1 MKLFR
6 YNDWITESKLELL
19 LEANMDF
26 SEEFIATVA
35 KVKSPLSEKIL
46 KLYKNDVDVDANYI
60 ELSDKE
66 NFLLFKSDKRV
77 ESTCIIEQPNY
88 IYRKESKDLFPEH
101 KKFFK
106 KKDFASLLIYDK
118 LKDISGR
125 IVSEIK
131 SDDERISDKLKR
143 DIERGRTFYHIK
155 FNYDGN
161 EYDAIVHEFG
171 IKKGPKYVKSQEI
184 RVGSFV
190 QTLLRKAGEKFT
202 PQELEDFVIKFNNE
216 VKAKKENLFK
226 NFEIVKGDDIKKYYL
241 QGNYESGNHTLGG
254 SCMRYSRCQPY
265 LNIYSK
271 NPGQVSLV
279 ILRSDEDPEKIKG
292 RALLWNAYYLTSNQD
307 DYNGKLF
314 MDRIYTNN
322 SKDEELFKKFAIERG
337 FVYKK
342 TQNYSKSDFMF
353 GDELTPIGEI
363 QVKIENSD
371 YARGEFQYYPYIDT
385 LTFYNPSKMILS
397 NVYNGGWELE
407 HTDGTNGTGCETC
420 DGEERVECPECYGD
434 GEVECPDCEGNGE
447 VDCSECGGNGKEECS
462 SCDGTGLDDED
473 NECSNCQGDGEM
485 SCGECEGSGKEEC
498 SRCGG
503 DCMVECR
510 ECGGNGRVDCPDC

>member
-6 YNDWITESKLELL
+6 YTEWITESKLELL

-88 IYRKESKDLFPEH
+88 IYREESKDLFPEH
-101 KKFFK
+101 KNFFK

-143 DIERGRTFYHIK
+143 DIRRGRTFYHIK

-216 VKAKKENLFK
+216 VKTKKENLFK

-241 QGNYESGNHTLGG
+241 EDNYESGNHTLGG

-271 NPGQVSLV
+271 NPEQVSLV

-322 SKDEELFKKFAIERG
+322 SKDEEL
-337 FVYKK
+337 
-342 TQNYSKSDFMF
+342 
-353 GDELTPIGEI
+353 
-363 QVKIENSD
+363 
-371 YARGEFQYYPYIDT
+371 
-385 LTFYNPSKMILS
+385 
-397 NVYNGGWELE
+397 
-407 HTDGTNGTGCETC
+407 
-420 DGEERVECPECYGD
+420 
-434 GEVECPDCEGNGE
+434 
-447 VDCSECGGNGKEECS
+447 
-462 SCDGTGLDDED
+462 
-473 NECSNCQGDGEM
+473 
-485 SCGECEGSGKEEC
+485 
-498 SRCGG
+498 
-503 DCMVECR
+503 
-510 ECGGNGRVDCPDC
+510 